1 MSFPLQRFG
10 FDPTGLSPNNL
21 ISEEV
26 HVLGPKAGPY
36 HPIAPKHGPFYMS
49 EETFVVYVR
58 DTKLE
63 YGVDYHMVNLVQEAT
78 LQTGKEVGELILLR
92 NRNEGDEVRITYQV
106 VGGHY
111 QNNIEGMVRLYEAF
125 LADNRPI
132 DFTTGLKNKPIDY
145 PPRYHLHLFKDVIGW
160 GPVIVAMER
169 MINALSLR
177 NVPAFEALIDWVKA
191 RSLDAVTEAEIMEMR
206 PVEKPT
212 SFERLLFAS
221 KKLNFNSLQ
230 LLPRQ
235 FERLH
240 SELFVID
247 AILTNFDENELL
259 FWEISHITTFPTMFP
274 KTKGSFRPAGLRG
287 KIVIPTN
294 RAKNPSGEYTFRVNV
309 RRNSESGPIIATTGE
324 LKIIQKK
331 THNVDYGLL
340 RNGLW
345 SIAGTINHH
354 LVNITPESL
363 YLIQDDLF
371 FKVTK

>member
-206 PVEKPT
+206 YVEKPT

-287 KIVIPTN
+287 KIVVPTN

-309 RRNSESGPIIATTGE
+309 RRNSESGPIIAATGE

>member
-49 EETFVVYVR
+49 GETFVVYVR

-106 VGGHY
+106 VGGYY

-230 LLPRQ
+230 LSPRQ

-345 SIAGTINHH
+345 SMAGTINHH